1 VIIAASPSSQS
12 FCLFLGQSYEAVIP
26 LHPNLSLL
34 SRISRSRPVGVDAGY
49 DAFMAAVG
57 SRLRLQMAGTAA
69 LVFATFLLEKG
80 QV

>member
-1 VIIAASPSSQS
+1 M
-12 FCLFLGQSYEAVIP
+12 
-26 LHPNLSLL
+26 SLL
-34 SRISRSRPVGVDAGY
+34 SRIRSRPAEVDAGY